1 MDSPNIGSWKAHAR
15 ATSARTHSQGGSRRI
30 LKLLCAAAILMGSL
44 AVSAAPA
51 GAAVWRP
58 FTADS
63 PWNVP
68 AAQKGG
74 ISSSNPYASQFTSY
88 ASSLELSGVAPDTQW
103 GKPIFF
109 AQPGDPAYAWTDQN
123 GWAKGDIRYQGEP
136 IPMPAGAKQATGS
149 DGHLTIVTADRRY
162 AYDMWRANV
171 SSRSAATIVRF
182 DLAGSGVPGV
192 LTSNT
197 SARGSGTPLIPTTI
211 RAEEAVGGID
221 HALGLTVPH
230 VASSYIWPATHS
242 DGSSGSIKYGML
254 FVLRPDYPVPAAAS
268 LGERNIIAAL
278 KTYGAYIVD
287 QGASMG
293 LDADPTH
300 ADLWQQA
307 GMLGDASMP
316 VHSDD
321 WRVVNVGTAP
331 SSTPPPPPPPPP
343 APTPTDPGSGSGSG
357 KKCTKRRE
365 RKGKCQPVHA
375 TVADAH
381 VADTGQPAVV
391 QGTVTRPVAGKKKRR
406 AKVQVKRH
414 GHWRTIGTAE
424 VRADGTFKLHL
435 PRRKGNRK
443 RHVRVIVP
451 GVGKSKTMTVRL

>member
-15 ATSARTHSQGGSRRI
+15 ATSARTHSKGGSSRI
-30 LKLLCAAAILMGSL
+30 LKLLCAAAILGSL

-58 FTADS
+58 FSADS

-109 AQPGDPAYAWTDQN
+109 AQPGDPAYAWRDTN
-123 GWAKGDIRYQGEP
+123 GWPKGDIRYGGEP

-171 SSRSAATIVRF
+171 SSRTAEAIVRF
-182 DLAGSGVPGV
+182 DLAGSGVPSV
-192 LTSNT
+192 TSGNT

-211 RAEEAVGGID
+211 RGEEAVGGID

-230 VASSYIWPATHS
+230 VASSYLWPATHS

-254 FVLRPDYPVPAAAS
+254 FVLRPDFPVAASTS

-278 KTYGAYIVD
+278 KTYGAYVVD

-300 ADLWQQA
+300 SELWQQA
-307 GMLGDASMP
+307 GMLGDSSMP
-316 VHSDD
+316 IHAED
-321 WRVVNVGTAP
+321 WRIVNVGTAP
-331 SSTPPPPPPPPP
+331 SSQPPPPPPPP
-343 APTPTDPGSGSGSG
+343 APKPDPGSGSGSDR
-357 KKCTKRRE
+357 KCTKKRQRR
-365 RKGKCQPVHA
+365 GKCQPVQA
-375 TVADAH
+375 TVADAQA
-381 VADTGQPAVV
+381 ADSGQPAVV
-391 QGTVTRPVAGKKKRR
+391 QGTVTRPAQGKKKRS

-414 GHWRTIGTAE
+414 GHWRTIGTAT

-435 PRRKGNRK
+435 PRRKGHRK
-443 RHVRVIVP
+443 RQVRVLVP
-451 GVGKSKTMTVRL
+451 GVGKSKTMVVRL

>member
-1 MDSPNIGSWKAHAR
+1 MDSENIGSWKAHAC
-15 ATSARTHSQGGSRRI
+15 ATSARTPARTPKGGGKCRV
-30 LKLLCAAAILMGSL
+30 LKLLCAAAVLTGSL
-44 AVSAAPA
+44 AASVAPA
-51 GAAVWRP
+51 GATVWRP
-58 FTADS
+58 FSADS

-74 ISSSNPYASQFTSY
+74 ISSANPYAAQFTSY
-88 ASSLELSGVAPDTQW
+88 ASSLELSGVAPGNQW
-103 GKPIFF
+103 GKPIFL
-109 AQPGDPAYAWTDQN
+109 ASLGDPAYQWVDQN

-182 DLAGSGVPGV
+182 DLTGSGVPSVQSG
-192 LTSNT
+192 NT
-197 SARGSGTPLIPTTI
+197 SARGSGTPIIPTTI

-242 DGSSGSIKYGML
+242 DGSSGSIEYGML
-254 FVLRPDYPVPAAAS
+254 FVLRADFPVPAAAS

-278 KTYGAYIVD
+278 KTYGAYVVD

-293 LDADPTH
+293 LDADSTR

-307 GMLGDASMP
+307 GMLGDGSMP
-316 VHSDD
+316 IHADD

-331 SSTPPPPPPPPP
+331 SP
-343 APTPTDPGSGSGSG
+343 APNPNPGPGSDPGSGSG
-357 KKCTKRRE
+357 KNCTKRRE
-365 RKGKCQPVHA
+365 RRGKCRRVEA
-375 TVADAH
+375 FAADAQA
-381 VADTGQPAVV
+381 ADSGEPAVV
-391 QGTVTRPVAGKKKRR
+391 QGRVNQRRAGKKHRR
-406 AKVQVKRH
+406 AKVQVK
-414 GHWRTIGTAE
+414 GHRGWRTIRTAW
-424 VRADGTFKLHL
+424 VRPDGTFKLNL
-435 PRRKGNRK
+435 PRKKGNRK
-443 RHVRVIVP
+443 LRVRVVVP
-451 GVGKSKTMTVRL
+451 GVGTSKTMTVRM